1 VYWHVGSKADL
12 IALAGDHVWTQ
23 IALPDLTAPYW
34 RTAASRM
41 AVDLHAML
49 TRHAWLV
56 AFGSYPVF
64 GLGKARQCRPGVRPG
79 RHQLL
84 AHVAARAIVLI
95 QADNPAIAWWLS
107 SPSAWWSVVVPDR
120 CRRRART
127 PLGRGRRTRLFPV
140 RRLAALP
147 GSQPG
152 VISEFA
158 LGAVPQP
165 GASVVRVRSDSPPSS
180 PGLNIASPGAF
191 RA

>member
-1 VYWHVGSKADL
+1 L
-12 IALAGDHVWTQ
+12 E
-23 IALPDLTAPYW
+23 
-34 RTAASRM
+34 
-41 AVDLHAML
+41 
-49 TRHAWLV
+49 RHASV
-56 AFGSYPVF
+56 VRAFVLDGTNFSEADSEGADAVEPMNSQ
-64 GLGKARQCRPGVRPG
+64 A
-79 RHQLL
+79 HI